1 MWCTLLL
8 WRQGY
13 TNHRHKVT
21 MGIKFC
27 MVASR
32 ILRWPID
39 IWKICASLHWG
50 FSGTVSHICESVYKK
65 TNVVH
70 CYWSVLLSR
79 HMLISIF
86 AHWTDIFFS
95 YFYVVM
101 VTNIVFW
108 TPQCLCLWWW
118 CWNGCLCCIA
128 VELFGG
134 IEMHVSHFAQI
145 CVWDKYVKV

>member
-1 MWCTLLL
+1 MWCSLLS

-13 TNHRHKVT
+13 TNHIHMVT

-27 MVASR
+27 TVASR

-39 IWKICASLHWG
+39 VWKICASLHWG
-50 FSGTVSHICESVYKK
+50 FSEKTVSHICESVYKK
-65 TNVVH
+65 NIVH
-70 CYWSVLLSR
+70 GDWSVLLPKR
-79 HMLISIF
+79 MLISIF

-95 YFYVVM
+95 KFYLVM

-108 TPQCLCLWWW
+108 TTQCLCLWWW
-118 CWNGCLCCIA
+118 CWNGCLCSIA

-134 IEMHVSHFAQI
+134 IEMHVSHFTQI
-145 CVWDKYVKV
+145 CEWDKYVKV